1 MKIFILIILLIFF
14 NKNVFSNNI
23 FKTSFYNIEFI
34 SENID
39 DDKIQAINK
48 IKIKSISSILKN
60 ALSQE
65 NYLDINNQ
73 LTDDLIN
80 TFIKNIIINDEK
92 IINNKYISKIRVN
105 FDKKKNYRFFKNK

>member
-1 MKIFILIILLIFF
+1 MRIFILIFLLILF
-14 NKNVFSNNI
+14 NKNVYSNNI
-23 FKTSFYNIEFI
+23 FNTLFYNIEFT
-34 SENID
+34 SENIE

-60 ALSQE
+60 ALSE
-65 NYLDINNQ
+65 KDYLHINNQ

-92 IINNKYISKIRVN
+92 LSIINIYQK
-105 FDKKKNYRFFKNK
+105 